1 MQVYKVFFRILNKQ
15 KIQIMMYLLIFFGIS
30 IVMSYQGEDTQSG
43 MFKAHSHKLVIF
55 DEDGSELSQ
64 GMAAYLREGNEEV
77 KIEDDKETIQDELYN
92 RSIHCVIRIPKGYGR
107 SLTEG
112 GEAVRPEVQSIP
124 GTIYAETFKTMTGRY
139 SSIAKAYREGG
150 MDPRQVAKKTAEA
163 CQEKVPVTLAEG
175 GRESS
180 HQVMYYFFAYFP
192 YIFIS
197 ISVVGIGPILVVFH
211 KKEVRE
217 RNICSCYPLQRTNFE
232 LYGGMIT
239 TEIGFCLCYF
249 LMVFAAM
256 KERTQLFSFQGLMYC
271 LNVFCFMV
279 VTLGIVFLV
288 GEVVKKNSVL
298 NMISNIIALGM
309 CFLCGIFVPLE
320 FLGDSII
327 KAAHFLPAYWYITS
341 ASWIDR
347 YVPGQAMGE
356 LWRGMGI
363 QLLFGAALFGVG
375 LAYSREKVAAGQRE

>member
-217 RNICSCYPLQRTNFE
+217 Q
-232 LYGGMIT
+232 
-239 TEIGFCLCYF
+239 IG
-249 LMVFAAM
+249 
-256 KERTQLFSFQGLMYC
+256 R
-271 LNVFCFMV
+271 
-279 VTLGIVFLV
+279 
-288 GEVVKKNSVL
+288 
-298 NMISNIIALGM
+298 
-309 CFLCGIFVPLE
+309 
-320 FLGDSII
+320 
-327 KAAHFLPAYWYITS
+327 AH
-341 ASWIDR
+341 
-347 YVPGQAMGE
+347 V
-356 LWRGMGI
+356 
-363 QLLFGAALFGVG
+363 
-375 LAYSREKVAAGQRE
+375 

>member
-1 MQVYKVFFRILNKQ
+1 
-15 KIQIMMYLLIFFGIS
+15 MMYLLIFFGIS

-256 KERTQLFSFQGLMYC
+256 KERTQLFRFQGLMYC

-375 LAYSREKVAAGQRE
+375 LAYSREKVAAGQGE

>member
-15 KIQIMMYLLIFFGIS
+15 KIQILMYLIIFFSIS
-30 IVMSYQGEDTQSG
+30 IAMSYQGEDTQKG

-64 GMAAYLREGNEEV
+64 GMAAYLREGNKEV
-77 KIEDDKETIQDELYN
+77 EIEDDRETIQDELYN
-92 RSIHCVIRIPKGYGR
+92 RNINCVIRIPKGYGK
-107 SLTEG
+107 SLAEG
-112 GEAVRPEVQSIP
+112 GEIMRPEVLSIP
-124 GTIYAETFKTMTGRY
+124 GTIYAETFKNMTGRY
-139 SSIAKAYREGG
+139 SSIAKAYQAGG
-150 MDPRQVAKKTAEA
+150 MDPQLAVQKTAET
-163 CQEKVPVTLAEG
+163 CREKVPVTLAEG

-180 HQVMYYFFAYFP
+180 HQALYYFFAYFP

-217 RNICSCYPLQRTNFE
+217 RNLCSCYPLQRTNFE
-232 LYGGMIT
+232 LYGGMVT

-249 LMVFAAM
+249 LMAFAAM
-256 KERTQLFSFQGLMYC
+256 KQRSQLFSFPGMLYC
-271 LNVFCFMV
+271 LNAFCFMV

-288 GEVVKKNSVL
+288 GQVVRKSSVL
-298 NMISNIIALGM
+298 NMISNVIALGM
-309 CFLCGIFVPLE
+309 SFLCGIFVPLE
-320 FLGDSII
+320 FLGEGLI

-341 ASWIDR
+341 ASWIDH

-363 QLLFGAALFGVG
+363 QLLFGAALAAVG
-375 LAYSREKVAAGQRE
+375 LAYSKAKVAAGQRE